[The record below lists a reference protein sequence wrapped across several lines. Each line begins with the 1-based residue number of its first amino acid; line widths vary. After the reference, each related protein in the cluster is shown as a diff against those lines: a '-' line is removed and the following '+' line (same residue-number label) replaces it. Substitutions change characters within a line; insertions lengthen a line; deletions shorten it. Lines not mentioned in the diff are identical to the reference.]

1 MRICSDPLDTVRSTG
16 SNQQWCI
23 PLPAYYTTIIPY
35 VPANTEYDGQRL
47 SNITEFCS
55 DISNYNRL
63 NIIDSSLCAKSKLIQ
78 RIRHKIDL
86 YQTPSSNDAYQIL
99 QHLTDIVKKHVPDF
113 VFKETTDSKSKIS
126 QLESNNIVTNS
137 NDQDNSTM
145 NFPTPNVSTH
155 HLSSDRIT
163 SAMDLRSSQYLSPS
177 NQQQRTN
184 KKSSEKQTL
193 QTQSLTPNSL
203 QRLPLINSQYNN
215 QVQHTL
221 IDKTEKRNNWIN
233 K

>member
-1 MRICSDPLDTVRSTG
+1 MV
-16 SNQQWCI
+16 N
-23 PLPAYYTTIIPY
+23 A
-35 VPANTEYDGQRL
+35 
-47 SNITEFCS
+47 
-55 DISNYNRL
+55 
-63 NIIDSSLCAKSKLIQ
+63 
-78 RIRHKIDL
+78 
-86 YQTPSSNDAYQIL
+86 
-99 QHLTDIVKKHVPDF
+99 
-113 VFKETTDSKSKIS
+113 DSKVFDLSPRNHHDRTSIVTSIPAPSLYSTPHASKQQS
-126 QLESNNIVTNS
+126 TSNHNIVTNS